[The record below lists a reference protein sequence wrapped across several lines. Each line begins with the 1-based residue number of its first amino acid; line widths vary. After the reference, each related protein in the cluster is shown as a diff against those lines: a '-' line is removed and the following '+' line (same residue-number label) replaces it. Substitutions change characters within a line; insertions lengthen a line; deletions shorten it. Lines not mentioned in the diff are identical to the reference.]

1 MTKRDMIINEVHNE
15 RDRQD
20 AKFGD
25 QISNTA
31 QEWLVILVEEVGE
44 VARALCDGNMAS
56 YRKEIIEV
64 AAVAVS
70 MAESFDRR
78 TDRMIADLELR
89 NGK

>member
-1 MTKRDMIINEVHNE
+1 MTKRDLIINEVHNE

-20 AKFGD
+20 EKFGD
-25 QISNTA
+25 QITNTPH
-31 QEWLVILVEEVGE
+31 EWLVILVEEVGE
-44 VARALCDGNMAS
+44 VARALCDGDIAS

-78 TDRMIADLELR
+78 TDKMIAHVGFG
-89 NGK
+89 NGR